1 MIEML
6 RLCPGDNMA
15 QRTWLGSML
24 ISAGRPSEALS
35 FVKTWLAHNRQET
48 PPRGGT
54 VFQTPSSDCLSTEH
68 EEYLSR
74 HGDGSMLHSAALA
87 SFQLWGNC
95 PVARQYLRI
104 AARANPV
111 ILTKILARLDRPRAF
126 LAEYYILRSHQLF
139 AGNLNNNPRGF
150 NSPEE
155 AQDYLWV
162 SQSLW
167 MDPTVWA
174 WANDDVD
181 AKTALLKRC
190 SNGNCDAVE
199 LNVAQFKRCSACK
212 EVSVSI
218 NTREFPLT
226 SRIGGLLHPGMP
238 EEPLES
244 P

>member
-1 MIEML
+1 
-6 RLCPGDNMA
+6 
-15 QRTWLGSML
+15 
-24 ISAGRPSEALS
+24 
-35 FVKTWLAHNRQET
+35 
-48 PPRGGT
+48 
-54 VFQTPSSDCLSTEH
+54 
-68 EEYLSR
+68 
-74 HGDGSMLHSAALA
+74 
-87 SFQLWGNC
+87 
-95 PVARQYLRI
+95 
-104 AARANPV
+104 
-111 ILTKILARLDRPRAF
+111 
-126 LAEYYILRSHQLF
+126 
-139 AGNLNNNPRGF
+139 
-150 NSPEE
+150 
-155 AQDYLWV
+155 
-162 SQSLW
+162 